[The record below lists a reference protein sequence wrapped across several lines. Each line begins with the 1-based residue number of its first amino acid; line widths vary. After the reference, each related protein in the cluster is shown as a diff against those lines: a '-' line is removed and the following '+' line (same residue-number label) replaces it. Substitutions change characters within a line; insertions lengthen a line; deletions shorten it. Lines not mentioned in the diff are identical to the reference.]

1 MLDCGSTSVS
11 LSTAMEDEHPFRL
24 ILVLG
29 CAILLPIV
37 AYHRLESQRAGDR
50 LDRRQ
55 EGLFILVTLR
65 PVGVLCMLGLIA
77 YMIDPAWMAWSK
89 VALPRWLRWT
99 GVGLGIPAG
108 FLLIWTLRSLG
119 RNLTDTVVTR
129 KEHTLV
135 TGGPYRLVRHPFY
148 LSAALAIAAIALA
161 AANGF
166 VSGTGALALV
176 LIAIRTRKEEKLL
189 LARFGEDYRRYM
201 ERTGR
206 FVPNCPRRP

>member
-1 MLDCGSTSVS
+1 MS
-11 LSTAMEDEHPFRL
+11 LSTAMEEEHPFRL

-37 AYHRLESQRAGDR
+37 AYHRLKSQLAGDR

-55 EGLFILVTLR
+55 EGFFILATLR
-65 PVGVLCMLGLIA
+65 PVGALCMLGLIA
-77 YMIDPAWMAWSK
+77 YMIDPTWMAWSK

-99 GVGLGIPAG
+99 GVALGTVAG

-135 TGGPYRLVRHPFY
+135 THGPYRLVRHPF
-148 LSAALAIAAIALA
+148 
-161 AANGF
+161 
-166 VSGTGALALV
+166 
-176 LIAIRTRKEEKLL
+176 
-189 LARFGEDYRRYM
+189 
-201 ERTGR
+201 
-206 FVPNCPRRP
+206 